1 VGLNVDNWRDRLLG
15 HATAPRIRS
24 LAVLPLENLSHDPE
38 QEYFADGMT
47 DELITYLG
55 RISAL
60 RVISRN
66 SVMLFKGQ
74 HKPTP
79 QIARELNVDAVVE
92 GAVLRSGDRVR
103 ISAQLIQANPE
114 KHLWAESYNR
124 ALRDVL
130 ALQSEVAQ
138 AIAGEIQMKLSPQ
151 EAGRLPTARPVNLEA
166 YDAYLKGRYFW
177 NKRDRADVLRGLQYF
192 QQAVDLDPTY
202 ALAHSGVADSYITLG
217 TFNWLPPQESFPK
230 AKAAALKAL
239 EIDDNLAEA
248 HTSLAE
254 VKNLEWDW
262 NGAEVEYRRALVL
275 NPSYAIA
282 RLWHSV
288 LLSYAGQHE
297 AAISEAKRAQELDP
311 LSSIIGTNLG
321 QVFYNSRQYEKAREA
336 VQKTLEVSPD
346 FLLARFILGLIYL
359 QENKLEEGVTELQAA
374 MALFPED
381 DQIKATLGYAYARS
395 GRRGDAQQILAE
407 LKGQSRKRYVSP
419 YLIASI
425 YVGLG
430 EKSATLDWLEEAY
443 RQRDIDLP
451 FIRVNPAFDPLRAEP
466 RFASL
471 VRKINHPML

>member
-1 VGLNVDNWRDRLLG
+1 MQYKAQR
-15 HATAPRIRS
+15 
-24 LAVLPLENLSHDPE
+24 
-38 QEYFADGMT
+38 
-47 DELITYLG
+47 
-55 RISAL
+55 
-60 RVISRN
+60 
-66 SVMLFKGQ
+66 
-74 HKPTP
+74 KPIP

-114 KHLWAESYNR
+114 KHLWAESYDR
-124 ALRDVL
+124 SLRDVL

-138 AIAGEIQMKLSPQ
+138 AIAGEIQIKLSPQ
-151 EAGRLPTARPVNLEA
+151 EAGRLPTARPVKPESVRRLSERPLLLEQA
-166 YDAYLKGRYFW
+166 GPCRCAERIAVLPAGGGVWTPPMPSRT
-177 NKRDRADVLRGLQYF
+177 RAL
-192 QQAVDLDPTY
+192 PTLTSPS
-202 ALAHSGVADSYITLG
+202 ARLTGS
-217 TFNWLPPQESFPK
+217 PPQESFPK

-262 NGAEVEYRRALVL
+262 NGAEIEYQRALAL

-288 LLSYAGQHE
+288 LLSFAGQHE
-297 AAISEAKRAQELDP
+297 AAISEAERAQELDP
-311 LSSIIGTNLG
+311 LSSVIGTNLG

-346 FLLARFILGLIYL
+346 FLLARFILGLICL
-359 QENKLEEGVTELQAA
+359 QENKLEEAVTELQAA
-374 MALFPED
+374 TALFPED

-395 GRRGDAQQILAE
+395 GRRGDAQQILTE
-407 LKGQSRKRYVSP
+407 LKAQSRTKHVSP

-430 EKSATLDWLEEAY
+430 EKSETLDWLEEAY

-451 FIRVNPAFDPLRAEP
+451 FIRVNPVFDPLRAEP

-471 VRKINHPML
+471 VRKINPPML